1 MTNTPLASPSGDGWT
16 CAPSTPREIHWER
29 DAAEKFSRLMG
40 DEERPFPCVYSVDAF
55 RTESLRYAFIPQG
68 EDAVAHLA
76 MALREYVRE
85 APSLG
90 RRTSLV
96 TFFAPASGRTTLED
110 YRSLFWETLQALHDL
125 DDEPWPSEVPTDTDS
140 EWWEFC
146 FAGMKLFIAANA
158 PAYNFRDSRHFE
170 YFSIAFQPRFVFDDI
185 TEDTPAGK
193 NGRNLIR
200 ERLHLYDK
208 IPPTPVLGDFG
219 TPGIREWHQYFL
231 EDHNDMPQSD
241 AKCPFS
247 NRVEHST

>member
-1 MTNTPLASPSGDGWT
+1 MTNKLPVSNSVDGWIFE
-16 CAPSTPREIHWER
+16 PSAPREIEWER
-29 DAAEKFSRLMG
+29 DAADKFSRLMM

-55 RTESLRYAFIPQG
+55 RTENLRYAFIPQG
-68 EDAVAHLA
+68 EGAGEHLA
-76 MALREYVRE
+76 MALREYVRI

-96 TFFAPASGRTTLED
+96 TFFAPTPGNETLED
-110 YRSLFWETLQALHDL
+110 YRSMFWDTLQTLHGL
-125 DDEPWPSEVPTDTDS
+125 DDSPWPSEVPTDTDS

-158 PAYNFRDSRHFE
+158 PAYEFRDSRHFD

-193 NGRNLIR
+193 NGRKLIR
-200 ERLHLYDK
+200 ERLHSYDK

-231 EDHNDMPQSD
+231 EDHNQPPQSD
-241 AKCPFS
+241 AKCPFR
-247 NRVEHST
+247 NR